1 MFAALIV
8 SHRKQGLQLVRNL
21 PQAET
26 LELYRLEYVVRALY
40 LEPKRVLAI
49 RVHLHLGMTVRFFG
63 RNSGAFHFGRI
74 MAMNDR
80 GVTIDEPVLNLRHS
94 NVPYAAIDLK
104 TPPPQSDVEVMASPS
119 PRPTAKPPRPQFRAG
134 DRVTFNDRDNI
145 PVTGTVSRVNPK
157 TVTVTPD
164 NQAGRWRVSTALLR
178 HLVDV

>member
-74 MAMNDR
+74 IIKRAR
-80 GVTIDEPVLNLRHS
+80 VELNFDA
-94 NVPYAAIDLK
+94 V
-104 TPPPQSDVEVMASPS
+104 
-119 PRPTAKPPRPQFRAG
+119 
-134 DRVTFNDRDNI
+134 
-145 PVTGTVSRVNPK
+145 
-157 TVTVTPD
+157 
-164 NQAGRWRVSTALLR
+164 
-178 HLVDV
+178 